1 MEDEMKRIGLGALVA
16 LATLPATATAG
27 AGPPKGF
34 VERQVPFEGHR
45 LLVHD
50 YPGRG
55 AARRQPPL
63 VLMHGF
69 PDSVRLYDQLIPK
82 LRGRRI
88 VAFDFLGWGDSD
100 KPRGHTYTFD
110 EQERELDA
118 VVRALRLGGIV
129 PVAHDASGP
138 PAINWSLG
146 HRDQVAGL
154 VLLNT
159 FYSAMPTTNAPEA
172 IRLFSDP
179 AYNALTEAI
188 GHNEEVN
195 RWLFH
200 WQVRKFMSNPV
211 TRKRVL
217 RVLWRQFRAAQPAFA
232 SLNRDLVPAVAADT
246 ARTGELNG
254 FDRPVRIVFGARD
267 PYLNPGM
274 ARSFHELFP
283 TSDLFLLPARHY
295 VQVDAP
301 ARVAELIQSMPLAG
315 A

>member
-1 MEDEMKRIGLGALVA
+1 MKRIALGALVA
-16 LATLPATATAG
+16 LAALPVTAAAD

-34 VERQVPFEGHR
+34 LERHVLFEGHR
-45 LLVHD
+45 LSVHD

-55 AARRQPPL
+55 AAGRQPPL

-69 PDSVRLYDQLIPK
+69 PDSVRLYDQLIPR
-82 LRGRRI
+82 LQGRRI

-118 VVRALRLGGIV
+118 VVRSLRLGSIV

-138 PAINWSLG
+138 PAINWSLT

-172 IRLFSDP
+172 IRLFSEP
-179 AYNALTEAI
+179 AQRALADAI
-188 GHNEEVN
+188 GHNVRVN

-200 WQVRKFMSNPV
+200 WQVGKFMS
-211 TRKRVL
+211 
-217 RVLWRQFRAAQPAFA
+217 
-232 SLNRDLVPAVAADT
+232 S
-246 ARTGELNG
+246 
-254 FDRPVRIVFGARD
+254 
-267 PYLNPGM
+267 
-274 ARSFHELFP
+274 
-283 TSDLFLLPARHY
+283 
-295 VQVDAP
+295 
-301 ARVAELIQSMPLAG
+301 
-315 A
+315 

>member
-1 MEDEMKRIGLGALVA
+1 MKRIALGALVA
-16 LATLPATATAG
+16 LATVPATATAD

-34 VERQVPFEGHR
+34 VERHVAFEGHR
-45 LLVHD
+45 LSVHD

-55 AARRQPPL
+55 AAGRQSPL

-69 PDSVRLYDQLIPK
+69 PDSVRLYDQLIPE

-100 KPRGHTYTFD
+100 KPRGHSYTFD

-118 VVRALRLGGIV
+118 VVRSLRLGSIV
-129 PVAHDASGP
+129 PVAHDGSGP

-159 FYSAMPTTNAPEA
+159 FYSAMPTTNPPEA

-188 GHNEEVN
+188 GRNEQVN

-200 WQVRKFMSNPV
+200 WQVGKFMSSPV

-217 RVLWRQFRAAQPAFA
+217 SVLWRQFRAAQPAFA
-232 SLNRDLVPAVAADT
+232 SLNRDLIPAVAADT